1 MENPTGTGSAA
12 AAEAVVYLIEGE
24 MVRMGVPRGSRVT
37 GTTLIGDVLD
47 VKVGGAGDAITVD
60 LGRGTAKA
68 CASAFSQLEALK
80 GRRACR

>member
-24 MVRMGVPRGSRVT
+24 MVRMGVPQGRRVT

-47 VKVGGAGDAITVD
+47 VRVGGGDVVTVD

-68 CASAFSQLEALK
+68 CASAVSQLDALA
-80 GRRACR
+80 GRRSG